1 MKRIVMLFSLLSV
14 TGFVSTTTAC
24 ANTSKTPSTAVTAS
38 TTAHNSSSEVTA
50 ADSRSSVAAPVAEP
64 SGSSE
69 ESTTKS
75 SEPSKEDA
83 IRIAQTHLALKKASW
98 GVPGEVAERD
108 GKYYVIYDTPER
120 EQKLIGPRVIVVD
133 KSTGVAS
140 FQKRR

>member
-1 MKRIVMLFSLLSV
+1 MLFSLLSV

-24 ANTSKTPSTAVTAS
+24 ANTSKTPSSTAVTAS

-50 ADSRSSVAAPVAEP
+50 ADSTSSVAAPVAEP

-69 ESTTKS
+69 GTTTKS

-83 IRIAQTHLALKKASW
+83 IRIAQTHLSLKKASW